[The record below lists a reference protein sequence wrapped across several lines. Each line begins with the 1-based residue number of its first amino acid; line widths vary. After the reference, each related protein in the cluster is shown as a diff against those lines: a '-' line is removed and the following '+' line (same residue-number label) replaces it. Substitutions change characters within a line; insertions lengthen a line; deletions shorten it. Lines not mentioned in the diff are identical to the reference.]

1 MSEYRHTVEKT
12 VAEMN
17 PAIYIEYAERLSK
30 LFHDINDNMLYRQL
44 EKEKLNTILKLYRS
58 LATVVSSILDQLE
71 VNKPERM

>member
-1 MSEYRHTVEKT
+1 
-12 VAEMN
+12 
-17 PAIYIEYAERLSK
+17 
-30 LFHDINDNMLYRQL
+30 MLYRQL